1 MSLES
6 VMTRDP
12 VAIEFNRTVRDAME
26 LLDSQKIRHLPVLLD
41 GGLVGMLSDRSLQ
54 PVRKALLDA
63 ERWHESELKE
73 IMLEQKLDDFVSRE
87 PIFLD
92 VSADLASA
100 IDTMIEFQVGA
111 VAVTEEGTL
120 VGIVSY
126 VDLLKLFRAVL

>member
-12 VAIEFNRTVRDAME
+12 VAIEFTRTVRDAMD

-41 GGLVGMLSDRSLQ
+41 GGLVGMLSDRDLQ

-63 ERWHESELKE
+63 DRWHEPELKK
-73 IMLEQKLDDFVSRE
+73 IMLEQKLDDFVSRQ
-87 PIFLD
+87 PVFLD

-111 VAVTEEGTL
+111 VAVTEEGRL

-126 VDLLKLFRAVL
+126 VDVLKLFRAVL